1 MSTYGNYNIKMHGT
15 FHSWKTDLKK
25 LFFLVFV
32 TPGHYACPRVFTVT
46 NISYVTYFVIFWF
59 FITANMYCLHFKKF
73 KCMQVVVWS
82 NWSNL
87 YESIIFCPR
96 VTFDHFADITVQFWR
111 SHDSRIRFTLFFM
124 LPYIWPNHVQ
134 NKDFLGHKHDTSF
147 CIFLKAMHVIF

>member
-1 MSTYGNYNIKMHGT
+1 MHST

-96 VTFDHFADITVQFWR
+96 VTFDNFADITVQFWR
-111 SHDSRIRFTLFFM
+111 SHDSRIRFTLLFM

-147 CIFLKAMHVIF
+147 CIFLKAIHVIF